1 MPCIDAEMSRAMSEH
16 ENEKRLENYA
26 KLTASAASK
35 VNTLTKILCD
45 ISQLPPETPVK
56 DINKLVSNY
65 SSFVLKHREED
76 YERWYQN
83 YKNKYPNFNKDE
95 IVKMVRE
102 GILSD

>member
-16 ENEKRLENYA
+16 NNEKRLENYIKITSA
-26 KLTASAASK
+26 AASK
-35 VNTLTKILCD
+35 VNILTKILCD

-56 DINKLVSNY
+56 DINKLVSNH
-65 SSFVLKHREED
+65 SGFVLKHREED
-76 YERWYQN
+76 HERWYQN

>member
-1 MPCIDAEMSRAMSEH
+1 M
-16 ENEKRLENYA
+16 K
-26 KLTASAASK
+26 
-35 VNTLTKILCD
+35 
-45 ISQLPPETPVK
+45 
-56 DINKLVSNY
+56 NKPTIEEFLSVSNY